1 MSANE
6 IHQED
11 IGTAFTITI
20 MDDTAVV
27 DISSATVTKQIK
39 FKKPSGTV
47 ATKDGVF
54 VTDGT
59 DGKLRYTSVADDL
72 DEAGKWYIQVYLV
85 LTGWTG
91 HSDQAEFVVY
101 DNL

>member
-11 IGTAFTITI
+11 IGTAFTVTVQ
-20 MDDTAVV
+20 DDAVV
-27 DISSATVTKQIK
+27 VNISAATTKQIK

-47 ATKDGVF
+47 VTKDGAF

-59 DGKLRYTSVADDL
+59 DGKLRYTTVADDL
-72 DEAGKWYIQVYLV
+72 DEDGKWYLQVYLV
-85 LTGWTG
+85 LTNWTG
-91 HSDQAEFVVY
+91 HSDWGDFVVY
-101 DNL
+101 GNL

>member
-47 ATKDGVF
+47 VTKNGVF

-59 DGKLRYTSVADDL
+59 DGKLRYTSIADDL
-72 DEAGKWYIQVYLV
+72 DEAGKWYLQVYLI

-91 HSDQAEFVVY
+91 HSDQGDFVVY
-101 DNL
+101 GNL